1 MTGRR
6 PAHRAL
12 SRTSRADRR
21 RTLATP
27 IPLAT
32 AGLLA
37 AATVTVAGCMS
48 PEEYRQQADDLAY
61 PLVEDQ
67 RREVLGQEPGD
78 FTIEPAPDSLRARLD
93 EEIAARG
100 NDPEAAW
107 PALENLTLIDCLEI
121 AAENSRDFQTRREQ
135 LYQSALSL
143 TVQQWRFQAQPS
155 GGAAAGFD
163 GNLQEATAVSGS
175 GFLGLDRLFGFG
187 ASVLSDVGIGL
198 GRSLTFSDGFNPVTT
213 AGISITQPL
222 LQGFGRRIVVEPL
235 TQAQRN
241 LLYEVRSYERFRRTF
256 AFDVASRYFRILQS
270 VANLDNELNNA
281 RSLKAVR
288 ERNEALAERG
298 RLSDIQLDQARQNEL
313 AAENRVIDTRQSLQA
328 QLDDFKLFLGLPV
341 QMDLTLDI
349 NELTSRVDE
358 GLQEVTLDQD
368 TAIRVAL
375 NARYDH
381 LTVLDRVI
389 DAERQIYITEDAL
402 EGVLNFVTTVNATSD
417 PDDLFSFDSDEVA
430 WSAGID
436 FTLPVN
442 QVLERNAYRN
452 AIIGVNRVRRNAVE
466 SADTIVA
473 DIRDRFRELTTRK
486 QSFEI
491 QDLSTKLSERRVES
505 SRLNL
510 EAGRAQTRDLLE
522 SQDALIASQNARV
535 GAAVDYQLAVLA
547 FYRDLE
553 VLAFDGGGLR
563 LDEQRLDEILARLVP
578 GDVQALNSKNSPASA
593 PAKAPDSTEAGA

>member
-1 MTGRR
+1 
-6 PAHRAL
+6 
-12 SRTSRADRR
+12 
-21 RTLATP
+21 
-27 IPLAT
+27 
-32 AGLLA
+32 
-37 AATVTVAGCMS
+37 MS
-48 PEEYRQQADDLAY
+48 PEEHRQQADDLAY

-67 RREVLGQEPGD
+67 RRELLGQEPGA

-93 EEIAARG
+93 AEIAARG
-100 NDPEAAW
+100 NDPEAPW
-107 PALENLTLIDCLEI
+107 PTLEDLTLSDCLEI

-143 TVQQWRFQAQPS
+143 TVQQWRFQAQPNGS
-155 GGAAAGFD
+155 GAAGLD
-163 GNLQEATAVSGS
+163 GNLQEATTLSGS
-175 GFLGLDRLFGFG
+175 GVLGLDRLFGFG
-187 ASVLSDVGIGL
+187 AVVLSDIGLSL
-198 GRSLTFSDGFNPVTT
+198 GRSLTSSDGFNPVST
-213 AGISITQPL
+213 AGISISQPL
-222 LQGFGRRIVVEPL
+222 LQGFGRRIVIEPL

-281 RSLKAVR
+281 RSLTAVR

-313 AAENRVIDTRQSLQA
+313 AAENRVIDTRQNLQA
-328 QLDDFKLFLGLPV
+328 QLDSFKLFLGLPV

-349 NELTSRVDE
+349 GELNSRVDD
-358 GLQEVTLDQD
+358 GLQEVRLDQD

-381 LTVLDRVI
+381 LTVLDQVI

-402 EGVLNFVTTVNATSD
+402 EGVLNFITTINATSD
-417 PDDLFSFDSDEVA
+417 PGELFNFDSNEVT
-430 WSAGID
+430 WTAGID

-452 AIIGVNRVRRNAVE
+452 AIIGVNRSRRNAVE

-486 QSFEI
+486 QSFQI

-553 VLAFDGGGLR
+553 VLAFDGEGLR

-578 GDVQALNSKNSPASA
+578 DDVQALNSDNSPASA
-593 PAKAPDSTEAGA
+593 SAEAPGSTEAGA

>member
-1 MTGRR
+1 
-6 PAHRAL
+6 
-12 SRTSRADRR
+12 
-21 RTLATP
+21 
-27 IPLAT
+27 
-32 AGLLA
+32 
-37 AATVTVAGCMS
+37 MS

-61 PLVEDQ
+61 PLVENQ
-67 RREVLGQEPGD
+67 RRAVLGEEPGE
-78 FTIEPAPDSLRARLD
+78 FTIEPASDSLRARLD
-93 EEIAARG
+93 AEIAARG
-100 NDPEAAW
+100 ADPEAPW

-135 LYQSALSL
+135 LYQSALNL

-155 GGAAAGFD
+155 GGGAAGFD
-163 GNLQEATAVSGS
+163 GNLQEATTLSGS
-175 GFLGLDRLFGFG
+175 SFLGLDRLFGFG
-187 ASVLSDVGIGL
+187 AVVLSDIGLSL
-198 GRSLTFSDGFNPVTT
+198 GRSLTSSDGFNPVST

-222 LQGFGRRIVVEPL
+222 LQGFGRRIVIEPL

-281 RSLKAVR
+281 RSLTAVR

-313 AAENRVIDTRQSLQA
+313 AAENRVIDTRQGLQA

-341 QMDLTLDI
+341 QMELTLDTD
-349 NELTSRVDE
+349 ELTSRVDD
-358 GLQEVTLDQD
+358 GLQEVALDQN

-381 LTVLDRVI
+381 LTTLDRVI

-402 EGVLNFVTTVNATSD
+402 EGVLNFITTVNATSD
-417 PDDLFSFDSDEVA
+417 PDDLFSFDSDEVT

-442 QVLERNAYRN
+442 QVPERNAYRN
-452 AIIGVNRVRRNAVE
+452 AIIGVNRARRDAIE

-563 LDEQRLDEILARLVP
+563 LDEQRLSEILARLVP
-578 GDVQALNSKNSPASA
+578 NDVQALNTESSPAPA
-593 PAKAPDSTEAGA
+593 PAEATGSTEAGA

>member
-1 MTGRR
+1 
-6 PAHRAL
+6 
-12 SRTSRADRR
+12 
-21 RTLATP
+21 
-27 IPLAT
+27 
-32 AGLLA
+32 
-37 AATVTVAGCMS
+37 MS
-48 PEEYRQQADDLAY
+48 PEEYRQEADEQVY

-93 EEIAARG
+93 AEIDARG
-100 NDPEAAW
+100 NDPEAPW
-107 PALENLTLIDCLEI
+107 PALDNLTLVDCLEI

-135 LYQSALSL
+135 LYQTALNL
-143 TVQQWRFQAQPS
+143 TVQQWRFEAQPN
-155 GGAAAGFD
+155 GNGAAGFD
-163 GNLQEATAVSGS
+163 GNLQEATDVSGS
-175 GFLGLDRLFGFG
+175 SFLGLDRLFGFG
-187 ASVLSDVGIGL
+187 AVVLSDIGLSL
-198 GRSLTFSDGFNPVTT
+198 GRSLTFSDGFNPVST

-222 LQGFGRRIVVEPL
+222 LQGFGRRIVIEPL

-281 RSLKAVR
+281 RSLTAVR

-313 AAENRVIDTRQSLQA
+313 AAENRVIDTRQGLQA
-328 QLDDFKLFLGLPV
+328 QLDNFKLFLGLPV

-349 NELTSRVDE
+349 NELTSRVDD

-381 LTVLDRVI
+381 LTTLDRVI

-402 EGVLNFVTTVNATSD
+402 EGVLNFVTSVNATSD
-417 PDDLFSFDSDEVA
+417 PDDLFSFDSDEVT
-430 WSAGID
+430 WSAGIN
-436 FTLPVN
+436 FNLPVN
-442 QVLERNAYRN
+442 QLLERNAYRN
-452 AIIGVNRVRRNAVE
+452 AIIGVNRARRNAVE

-486 QSFEI
+486 QSFDI
-491 QDLSTKLSERRVES
+491 QDLSAKLSERRVES

-553 VLAFDGGGLR
+553 VLAFDDGGLR
-563 LDEQRLDEILARLVP
+563 LDERRLDEILAQIVP
-578 GDVQALNSKNSPASA
+578 DDVQALNNENPPAAA
-593 PAKAPDSTEAGA
+593 PLEEPESEAAGV

>member
-1 MTGRR
+1 
-6 PAHRAL
+6 
-12 SRTSRADRR
+12 
-21 RTLATP
+21 
-27 IPLAT
+27 
-32 AGLLA
+32 
-37 AATVTVAGCMS
+37 MS
-48 PEEYRQQADDLAY
+48 PEEYRQEADEQVY

-93 EEIAARG
+93 AEIDARG
-100 NDPEAAW
+100 NDPEAPW
-107 PALENLTLIDCLEI
+107 PALDNLTLVDCLEI

-135 LYQSALSL
+135 LYQTALNL
-143 TVQQWRFQAQPS
+143 TVQQWRFEAQPN
-155 GGAAAGFD
+155 GNGAAGFD
-163 GNLQEATAVSGS
+163 GNLQEATDVSGS
-175 GFLGLDRLFGFG
+175 SFLGLDRLFGFG
-187 ASVLSDVGIGL
+187 AVVLSDIGLSL
-198 GRSLTFSDGFNPVTT
+198 GRSLTFSDGFNPVST

-222 LQGFGRRIVVEPL
+222 LQGFGRRIVIEPL

-281 RSLKAVR
+281 RSLTAVR

-313 AAENRVIDTRQSLQA
+313 AAENRVIDTRQGLQA
-328 QLDDFKLFLGLPV
+328 QLDNFKLFLGLPV

-349 NELTSRVDE
+349 NELTSRVDD
-358 GLQEVTLDQD
+358 GLQEVSLDQD

-381 LTVLDRVI
+381 LTTLDRVI

-402 EGVLNFVTTVNATSD
+402 EGVLNFVTSVNATSD
-417 PDDLFSFDSDEVA
+417 PDDLFSFDSDEVT
-430 WSAGID
+430 WSAGIN
-436 FTLPVN
+436 FNLPVN
-442 QVLERNAYRN
+442 QLLERNAYRN
-452 AIIGVNRVRRNAVE
+452 AIIGVNRARRNAVE

-486 QSFEI
+486 QSFDI
-491 QDLSTKLSERRVES
+491 QDLSAKLSERRVES

-553 VLAFDGGGLR
+553 VLAFDDGGLR
-563 LDEQRLDEILARLVP
+563 LDERRLDEILAQIVP
-578 GDVQALNSKNSPASA
+578 DDVQALNNENPPAAA
-593 PAKAPDSTEAGA
+593 PLEEPESEAAGV

>member
-1 MTGRR
+1 MT
-6 PAHRAL
+6 
-12 SRTSRADRR
+12 
-21 RTLATP
+21 
-27 IPLAT
+27 
-32 AGLLA
+32 
-37 AATVTVAGCMS
+37 
-48 PEEYRQQADDLAY
+48 PEEYRQQADDLVY
-61 PLVEDQ
+61 PQVEDT
-67 RREVLGQEPGD
+67 RREVLGREPGAFD
-78 FTIEPAPDSLRARLD
+78 IEPAEDSLRARLD
-93 EEIAARG
+93 AELAARG
-100 NDPEAAW
+100 TDPEAPW
-107 PALENLTLIDCLEI
+107 PSLENLTLVDCLEI
-121 AAENSRDFQTRREQ
+121 AAENSRQFQTRREQ
-135 LYQSALSL
+135 LYQTALSL
-143 TVQQWRFQAQPS
+143 TVQQWRFQAQP
-155 GGAAAGFD
+155 GGGGSAGVD
-163 GNLQEATAVSGS
+163 GNLEEATLAS
-175 GFLGLDRLFGFG
+175 GFAGLSLDRLFGFG
-187 ASVLSDVGIGL
+187 ATVLSDIGL
-198 GRSLTFSDGFNPVTT
+198 GLQRSLTSSDGWSPVTT

-235 TQAQRN
+235 TQAERN

-256 AFDVASRYFRILQS
+256 AFDVADRYFRILQS

-281 RSLKAVR
+281 RSLTAVR

-313 AAENRVIDTRQSLQA
+313 AAENRVIDTRQSLQG
-328 QLDDFKLFLGLPV
+328 QLDNFKLFLGLPV

-349 NELTSRVDE
+349 DELTSRVDD
-358 GLQEVTLDQD
+358 GLKEIELDQE

-375 NARYDH
+375 RGRYDH
-381 LTVLDRVI
+381 LTTLDRVI

-402 EGVLNFVTTVNATSD
+402 EGVLNFVTTVNAESD
-417 PDDLFSFDSDEVA
+417 PDELFNFDSNEVT

-442 QVLERNAYRN
+442 QVPERNAYRN
-452 AIIGVNRVRRNAVE
+452 AIIGVNRARRDAVE

-491 QDLSTKLSERRVES
+491 QDLSTQLSERRVES
-505 SRLNL
+505 ARLNL

-563 LDEQRLDEILARLVP
+563 LDQERLDELLAGLAADAAAAAAP
-578 GDVQALNSKNSPASA
+578 SAPTDGDAQALRTDRPSVPQDTTA
-593 PAKAPDSTEAGA
+593 PLESGAGA